1 MKEKK
6 YKIIYPLIILFG
18 VILITGISFA
28 IYKVSQTGKENS
40 ITTGKI
46 NFSYIENENA
56 LTVTNTDSL
65 TDSEGKKQSDYFE
78 FSIKA
83 SATGIVDVSYYI
95 YLKKDASSTASDNAI
110 KVYLSKVN
118 TDGTEQEVV
127 TSLMSNLTKIN
138 PDTLSKSTTSN
149 DFLLHSNY
157 FSFNNNSATQTLN
170 FRFRMWADKTY
181 FDNNQ
186 GTITEGNGSH
196 SITTNSNS
204 YKVTINV
211 KGTDGKPITI
221 S

>member
-1 MKEKK
+1 MKEKN

-65 TDSEGKKQSDYFE
+65 TDSEGKKQSDYFD

-95 YLKKDASSTASDNAI
+95 YLKKDASSTAPDNAI

-196 SITTNSNS
+196 SITTKSKS

>member
-1 MKEKK
+1 MKEKN
-6 YKIIYPLIILFG
+6 YKIIYPVIILFG
-18 VILITGISFA
+18 VILITGVSFA

-56 LTVTNTDSL
+56 LTVTNTASL
-65 TDSEGKKQSDYFE
+65 TDSEGKKQNNYFE
-78 FSIKA
+78 FSVKA

-95 YLKKDASSTASDNAI
+95 YLTKDTSTTLPDNAI

-118 TDGTEQEVV
+118 TDGTEQEII

-138 PDTLSKSTTSN
+138 PDTLSKDTASN

-186 GTITEGNGSH
+186 GTITESNGSH
-196 SITTNSNS
+196 SIETNSKS
-204 YKVTINV
+204 YKVTISV
-211 KGTDGKPITI
+211 KGTDGKPLTI

>member
-1 MKEKK
+1 MKEKN

-28 IYKVSQTGKENS
+28 IYKVNQTGKENS

-95 YLKKDASSTASDNAI
+95 YLTKDTSSTAPDNAI

-186 GTITEGNGSH
+186 GTITESNGSH
-196 SITTNSNS
+196 SITTNSKS

>member
-1 MKEKK
+1 MKEKN

-127 TSLMSNLTKIN
+127 TILMSNLTKIN

-186 GTITEGNGSH
+186 GTINEGNGSH
-196 SITTNSNS
+196 SITTNSKR

>member
-1 MKEKK
+1 MKEKN

-28 IYKVSQTGKENS
+28 IYKVNQTGKENS

-95 YLKKDASSTASDNAI
+95 YLKKDTSSTAPDNAI

-186 GTITEGNGSH
+186 GTINEGNGSH
-196 SITTNSNS
+196 SITTNSKS

>member
-1 MKEKK
+1 MKEKN

-95 YLKKDASSTASDNAI
+95 YLKKDTSSTAPDNAI

>member
-1 MKEKK
+1 MKEKN

-95 YLKKDASSTASDNAI
+95 YLTKDTSSTAPDNAI

-127 TSLMSNLTKIN
+127 TSLMSNLTKII

-181 FDNNQ
+181 FDSNQ

-196 SITTNSNS
+196 SITTNSKS

>member
-1 MKEKK
+1 MKEKN

>member
-1 MKEKK
+1 MKEKN

-138 PDTLSKSTTSN
+138 PDTLSESTTSN

-221 S
+221 G

>member
-1 MKEKK
+1 MKEKN

-95 YLKKDASSTASDNAI
+95 YLTKDTSSTAPDNAI

-186 GTITEGNGSH
+186 GTITESNGSH
-196 SITTNSNS
+196 SITTNSKS

>member
-1 MKEKK
+1 MKEKN

-46 NFSYIENENA
+46 NFSYIEHENA

>member
-1 MKEKK
+1 MKEKN

-186 GTITEGNGSH
+186 GTINEGNGSH

>member
-1 MKEKK
+1 MKEKN

-138 PDTLSKSTTSN
+138 PDTLSESTTSN

-196 SITTNSNS
+196 SITTNSKS
-204 YKVTINV
+204 HKVTINV

>member
-1 MKEKK
+1 MKEKN

-138 PDTLSKSTTSN
+138 PDTLSESTTSN